1 MPISRRD
8 FLSSAAAGVLA
19 ASGESPVRL
28 KADTMLLGS
37 QRGAA
42 AAAQGGRV
50 LLKGGCVLSLDPKV
64 GDFDTADVLIEGSRI
79 AAVGPNLTATATTID
94 ASNTIVMPGFVDT
107 HRHMWQGALRN
118 SLPNGLLPDYSR
130 DILGVRGIM
139 RPEDVRIGDLVTALG
154 AINAGVTT
162 VLDWSH
168 IGNSPEHTDAAI
180 DGLRASGVRAV
191 YGFGAGVGPANQYP
205 NDIRRLRKQ
214 HFSSPDQLLT
224 LALAGGMS
232 ANEWAIARDVGAP
245 ISVHAGGSLAG
256 LEKVLGADVTYIH
269 CVTFTDGAWKLVAGS
284 GGHVSLACAIE
295 MGMGMGIPPIQQALD
310 HGIRPSLSID
320 VETEIPGDMFT
331 QMRSVFSLQ
340 RMLASSSPAPSKPA
354 LLTVRDVVEF
364 ATIAGARANHLD
376 RKVGTL
382 TPGKD
387 ADIVMLRT
395 DAINVMPFNNA
406 FGAVVLAMDTSNVDT
421 VFIAGKVVK
430 QGGRLVGVDL
440 NRIRRDAEQSRDYV
454 AGKAGWKR
462 SRLP

>member
-1 MPISRRD
+1 MSG
-8 FLSSAAAGVLA
+8 AAGVLA
-19 ASGESPVRL
+19 AGCESPVRL
-28 KADTMLLGS
+28 GADTTLLAS

-42 AAAQGGRV
+42 TQAAGRI

-79 AAVGPNLTATATTID
+79 AAVGPNLSATATTID

-180 DGLRASGVRAV
+180 DGLRASGIRAV
-191 YGFGAGVGPANQYP
+191 YGFGAGVGPASQYP

-232 ANEWAIARDVGAP
+232 ASE
-245 ISVHAGGSLAG
+245 
-256 LEKVLGADVTYIH
+256 
-269 CVTFTDGAWKLVAGS
+269 
-284 GGHVSLACAIE
+284 
-295 MGMGMGIPPIQQALD
+295 
-310 HGIRPSLSID
+310 
-320 VETEIPGDMFT
+320 
-331 QMRSVFSLQ
+331 
-340 RMLASSSPAPSKPA
+340 
-354 LLTVRDVVEF
+354 
-364 ATIAGARANHLD
+364 
-376 RKVGTL
+376 
-382 TPGKD
+382 
-387 ADIVMLRT
+387 
-395 DAINVMPFNNA
+395 
-406 FGAVVLAMDTSNVDT
+406 
-421 VFIAGKVVK
+421 
-430 QGGRLVGVDL
+430 
-440 NRIRRDAEQSRDYV
+440 
-454 AGKAGWKR
+454 
-462 SRLP
+462 